1 MTSSA
6 EQIRSYRGPA
16 LLSYGFRPFFL
27 FGAIWS
33 AIAVALWL
41 PLLGGSLTLP
51 TAFDPIQWHT
61 HELIYGYVPAVAA
74 GFLLTAVPNWTGR
87 LPVMG
92 LPLLT
97 LFALWVAGRAAV
109 ILSAPIGKGLA
120 AAIDLAFLAALA
132 LIVAREILAG
142 KKTSN
147 LKVLAVV
154 SLLFLGNATFHAE
167 ALLSPGQGHG
177 VRIGIAA
184 ILLLIMLI
192 GGRIIPSFTR
202 NWLARQSPGRLPQ
215 PFGRFD
221 MAAIGAAGV
230 VLGAWIVAPGAS
242 VTAWLAVGAALLQAL
257 RLSRWAG
264 ERTASE
270 PLVAILHVAY
280 AFVPL
285 GFALLALGIL
295 RPDLIAT
302 SGALH
307 AWTAGAVGVMTLA
320 VMTRASLGHTGQ
332 LLVATRPIQAIYA
345 AAIVAALARIV
356 AAFGFARTPML
367 HLSATAWVLAF
378 LGFAV
383 VFAPLLTT
391 RRV

>member
-1 MTSSA
+1 M
-6 EQIRSYRGPA
+6 
-16 LLSYGFRPFFL
+16 
-27 FGAIWS
+27 
-33 AIAVALWL
+33 
-41 PLLGGSLTLP
+41 
-51 TAFDPIQWHT
+51 
-61 HELIYGYVPAVAA
+61 
-74 GFLLTAVPNWTGR
+74 
-87 LPVMG
+87 
-92 LPLLT
+92 
-97 LFALWVAGRAAV
+97 
-109 ILSAPIGKGLA
+109 
-120 AAIDLAFLAALA
+120 
-132 LIVAREILAG
+132 
-142 KKTSN
+142 
-147 LKVLAVV
+147 
-154 SLLFLGNATFHAE
+154 
-167 ALLSPGQGHG
+167 SPGQGHG

-221 MAAIGAAGV
+221 LVAMAAAGV
-230 VLGAWIVAPGAS
+230 VLGAWIAAPGAL

-264 ERTASE
+264 DRTTSE
-270 PLVAILHVAY
+270 PLVAILHIAY

-332 LLVATRPIQAIYA
+332 PLVATRPIQAIYA

-356 AAFGFARTPML
+356 AAFGLARTPML

-378 LGFAV
+378 LGFAF